1 MYPVDRVAPQN
12 LEAEQ
17 AVLGSILI
25 DSESIFAITEII
37 HPDDFYEGAHRF
49 IYEVVLL
56 LSERGSAIDLITVTE
71 ELRRHDRLDQ
81 VGGPAYIASV
91 AAAVPSAANAAYYA
105 NIVAQKAVLRSL
117 ITAAGEISAKCYSQ
131 DDDIEDLLDEA
142 EQKIF
147 SIAQNR
153 SREGFTPIKKILA
166 DTLESIERLSQHK
179 GEVTGIPTFTD
190 LDKLLSG
197 LQKSDLIICA
207 GRPGMGKTSFCLNI
221 AQNAA
226 VNEGKSVAI
235 FSLEMSK
242 EQVVQRMLS
251 SQGTIDQQKFRTG
264 YLNEGDWSNLVDAMG
279 DLSETSIY
287 IDDTPALTAMEIRA
301 KARRLKAE
309 KGLDLVV
316 VDYLQL
322 MAGHRRA
329 ENRQQEIATISR
341 SLKSLAREL
350 KTPVLALSQ
359 LNRGVENR
367 PDKRPVM
374 SDLLESGAIEA
385 DADVIIFLYRD
396 EYYNKETSDKGIA
409 EVIVGKHRNGPV
421 GTVRLAFFPQH
432 TQFVNLAQDYE
443 TPMAP

>member
-1 MYPVDRVAPQN
+1 LMYPIDRVAPRN

-17 AVLGSILI
+17 AVLGSILL
-25 DSESIFAITEII
+25 DSESIFSVTEIL
-37 HPDDFYEGAHRF
+37 HPDDFYEGAHRL

-56 LSERGSAIDLITVTE
+56 LSENGSAIDLITVTE
-71 ELRRHDRLDQ
+71 ELRRQDQLDQ
-81 VGGPAYIASV
+81 VGGPAYIASI
-91 AAAVPSAANAAYYA
+91 AASVPSAANAAYYA
-105 NIVAQKAVLRSL
+105 KIVAEKSTLRSL
-117 ITAAGEISAKCYSQ
+117 ISAAGEIAAKCYSQ
-131 DDDIEDLLDEA
+131 EEDIEDLLDEA

-147 SIAQNR
+147 GIAQSR

-166 DTLESIERLSQHK
+166 DTLESLERLSQNK

-207 GRPGMGKTSFCLNI
+207 ARPGMGKTSFCLNI

-226 VNEGKSVAI
+226 VKHGKSVAI

-251 SQGTIDQQKFRTG
+251 SQAAIDQQKLRTG
-264 YLNEGDWSNLVDAMG
+264 YLSDKDWSSLVDAMG
-279 DLSETSIY
+279 VLSETSVY
-287 IDDTPALTAMEIRA
+287 VDDTPALTAMEVRA

-309 KGLDLVV
+309 KGLDLVI

-322 MAGHRRA
+322 MAGHRRS

-341 SLKSLAREL
+341 ALKSLAREL
-350 KTPVLALSQ
+350 KTPVMALSQ

-374 SDLLESGAIEA
+374 ADLLESGAIEA
-385 DADVIIFLYRD
+385 DADVVLFLYRD
-396 EYYNKETSDKGIA
+396 EYYNKDSSEKGIA

-421 GTVRLAFFPQH
+421 GTVKLAFFPQH
-432 TQFVNLAQDYE
+432 TQFVNLAKDYE
-443 TPMAP
+443 AGP

>member
-1 MYPVDRVAPQN
+1 MMYPADRVAPHN

-17 AVLGSILI
+17 AVLGSIIL
-25 DSESIFAITEII
+25 DSESIFTVIEII
-37 HPDDFYEGAHRF
+37 HPDDFYEVAHRI
-49 IYEVVLL
+49 IYEGVLL

-71 ELRRHDRLDQ
+71 ELRRQNRLDQ
-81 VGGPAYIASV
+81 VGGPAYIASL
-91 AAAVPSAANAAYYA
+91 AAAVPTAGNAAYYA

-117 ITAAGEISAKCYSQ
+117 ITAAGEIAAKCYSQ
-131 DDDIEDLLDEA
+131 EDDVEDLLDDA

-147 SIAQNR
+147 GIAQSR
-153 SREGFTPIKKILA
+153 SREGFTPIKEILA
-166 DTLESIERLSQHK
+166 ETLESIERLSKHK
-179 GEVTGIPTFTD
+179 GDVTGIPTFTD

-226 VNEGKSVAI
+226 ITQGKSVAI

-251 SQGTIDQQKFRTG
+251 SQAAINQQKLRTG
-264 YLNEGDWSNLVDAMG
+264 HLNENDWSNLVEAMG
-279 DLSETSIY
+279 DLSETPIY
-287 IDDTPALTAMEIRA
+287 IDDTPALSAMEVRA
-301 KARRLKAE
+301 KSRRLKAE

-322 MAGHRRA
+322 MQGHRRA
-329 ENRQQEIATISR
+329 ENRQQEIASISR
-341 SLKSLAREL
+341 ALKSLAREL

-367 PDKRPVM
+367 QDKRPVM
-374 SDLLESGAIEA
+374 ADLLESGAIEA
-385 DADVIIFLYRD
+385 DADVVIFLYRD
-396 EYYNKETSDKGIA
+396 EYYNKDTSDKGIA

-421 GTVRLAFFPQH
+421 GTIRLAFFPQH
-432 TQFVNLAQDYE
+432 TQFVSLAKDFE
-443 TPMAP
+443 AGP